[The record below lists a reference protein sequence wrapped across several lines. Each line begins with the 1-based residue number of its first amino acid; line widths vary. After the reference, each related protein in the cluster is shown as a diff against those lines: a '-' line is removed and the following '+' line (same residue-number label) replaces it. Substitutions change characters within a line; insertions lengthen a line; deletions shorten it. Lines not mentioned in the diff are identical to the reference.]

1 MSPIQFRVATR
12 SDVVAIVALLAD
24 DALGRA
30 REQLMEPLP
39 ESYYHAF
46 DVIETDPNNELLVAC
61 RDGEVIGT
69 LQLTYTPSL
78 SYQGSWR
85 CTVESVRVAASLR
98 GQGIGARFMEWALE
112 RARAR
117 GCHLVQL
124 STHRTR
130 TEAHRFYEQLGF
142 ESSHVGM
149 KRAL

>member
-1 MSPIQFRVATR
+1 MSPIHFRVATR
-12 SDVVAIVALLAD
+12 ADVVAIVALLAD

-30 REQLMEPLP
+30 REQLTEPLP

>member
-30 REQLMEPLP
+30 REQLTEPLP